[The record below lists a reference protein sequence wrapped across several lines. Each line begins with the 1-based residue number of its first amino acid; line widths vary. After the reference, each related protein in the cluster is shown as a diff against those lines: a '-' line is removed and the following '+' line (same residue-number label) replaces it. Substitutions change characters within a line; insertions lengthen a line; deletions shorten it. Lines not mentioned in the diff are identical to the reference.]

1 LQAPSTAPSTAP
13 LTASRFF
20 PGCRACAI
28 RSAAIG
34 NAKAPTIGEAT
45 RITVLGA
52 AYLTLVCLLP
62 DSVLGANG
70 LQSVFAVG
78 GTSLLILVNVTID
91 TISQVQSH
99 LLAHQYGDLLKK
111 AKLKGGRA
119 R

>member
-1 LQAPSTAPSTAP
+1 MCSSDLPDY
-13 LTASRFF
+13 
-20 PGCRACAI
+20 
-28 RSAAIG
+28 
-34 NAKAPTIGEAT
+34 
-45 RITVLGA
+45 VLGA
-52 AYLTLVCLLP
+52 T
-62 DSVLGANG
+62 G

-91 TISQVQSH
+91 TISQIQSH